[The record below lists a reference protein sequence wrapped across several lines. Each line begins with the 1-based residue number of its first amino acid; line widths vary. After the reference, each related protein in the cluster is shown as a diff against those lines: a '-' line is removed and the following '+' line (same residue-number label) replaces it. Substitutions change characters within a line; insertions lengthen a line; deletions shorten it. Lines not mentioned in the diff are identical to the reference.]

1 MKVIHVLRKPC
12 SEGTVAA
19 NVLRWGT
26 GALNIDATRVA
37 HANSSDLDAHRKMVE
52 AIKFRGGSMAN
63 SWKNSS
69 DLSGANDVSSRGRW
83 PANLVLQHLDGCVQD
98 STETIAAW
106 TCALGTR
113 RRWSEAMK
121 VVHVLRK
128 PCSESTVAANV
139 LRWGAGALNID
150 ATRIGYES
158 GEVDFDRV
166 QRQQHSEGAVTGA
179 FGAASLIGNVIPTYN
194 PSGRWPANLVLQHF
208 DGCVEE
214 GAKKV
219 KASSPASGPT
229 LTGVS
234 TSVARK
240 KMNGVESSPHYCDPD
255 GTETVAAWTCAPG
268 CPVAALDVQS
278 GVLKSGALP
287 HDQYT
292 TGGRDNSSM
301 FAGKGVFTHK
311 GYGADTGG
319 ASRFFHQSHTP
330 PYDYFRKLISP
341 DHLPDVVYL
350 HVTAPDTLAKE
361 NDAAVHAMTVL
372 AASTDTHWIP
382 HALRALKPGGHLLL
396 AAPDAEPTNDTLVC
410 AAEGAGFE
418 VRDCIFLADS
428 ADDRLHYVAKAGK
441 KEREAGLERMPAKAF
456 AASGGAQGA
465 LADSED
471 EGSAEYG
478 GEGDIGLNRITM
490 RKNTHPTVKPV
501 AVMRRLL
508 AGVRRDLPVLDP
520 FVGSGTT
527 LLACVAEGYDGI
539 GVEREGEYFAIATAR
554 VDARVSGMLA
564 TRTDGEARAEWVE
577 EG

>member
-1 MKVIHVLRKPC
+1 MKVI
-12 SEGTVAA
+12 
-19 NVLRWGT
+19 
-26 GALNIDATRVA
+26 
-37 HANSSDLDAHRKMVE
+37 
-52 AIKFRGGSMAN
+52 
-63 SWKNSS
+63 
-69 DLSGANDVSSRGRW
+69 
-83 PANLVLQHLDGCVQD
+83 
-98 STETIAAW
+98 
-106 TCALGTR
+106 
-113 RRWSEAMK
+113 
-121 VVHVLRK
+121 HVLRK

-139 LRWGAGALNID
+139 LRWGTGAINVD
-150 ATRIGYES
+150 ATRVSAGGDPEAIRLAGILHC
-158 GEVDFDRV
+158 DRDTAEIASRV
-166 QRQQHSEGAVTGA
+166 AQQ
-179 FGAASLIGNVIPTYN
+179 
-194 PSGRWPANLVLQHF
+194 GRWPANLVLQHL
-208 DGCVEE
+208 DGCVQD
-214 GAKKV
+214 GTKKV

-240 KMNGVESSPHYCDPD
+240 KMNGVESSPHYCDPG
-255 GTETVAAWTCAPG
+255 GTETIAAWTCAPG
-268 CPVAALDVQS
+268 CPVARLDVQS
-278 GVLKSGALP
+278 V
-287 HDQYT
+287 
-292 TGGRDNSSM
+292 
-301 FAGKGVFTHK
+301 
-311 GYGADTGG
+311 G

-382 HALRALKPGGHLLL
+382 HALRVLKPGGHLLL
-396 AAPDAEPTNDTLVC
+396 AASDAEPTNDTLVC
-410 AAEGAGFE
+410 AAEDAGFE

-428 ADDRLHYVAKAGK
+428 ADDWLHYVAKAGK

-564 TRTDGEARAEWVE
+564 TRTDGEARVEWVE